1 MGELKK
7 EEVIL
12 TFLLAIKCW
21 GLDIQYSS
29 ISVGLYSSIYI
40 QIKERLTKH
49 AHGNIYI
56 QTAISPL
63 TQMTKTCVLPL
74 FRLFEVLIKWS
85 IIQRTNLTIFFH
97 ITWFGPVW
105 KGLERLRPL
114 ASLIFLFE
122 HNRNILR
129 VCQRVIIRSQS
140 LLIQHIWLDPH
151 ILLMAAIR
159 IHICHWCSGVHW
171 ITFF

>member
-21 GLDIQYSS
+21 GLDTQYSS
-29 ISVGLYSSIYI
+29 IYVGLYSSIYI
-40 QIKERLTKH
+40 QRTPCKTRPRYYVC
-49 AHGNIYI
+49 IYI

-63 TQMTKTCVLPL
+63 TQMTKTCL

-85 IIQRTNLTIFFH
+85 IIQSTNLTIFFH

-105 KGLERLRPL
+105 KGLKRLRPL
-114 ASLIFLFE
+114 ASLVFLFE

-140 LLIQHIWLDPH
+140 LLIQHI
-151 ILLMAAIR
+151 
-159 IHICHWCSGVHW
+159 
-171 ITFF
+171 

>member
-1 MGELKK
+1 MFKK
-7 EEVIL
+7 N
-12 TFLLAIKCW
+12 W
-21 GLDIQYSS
+21 WNYSS
-29 ISVGLYSSIYI
+29 GQDIARGIEKDNGNGRIKKKKKLYWRFYWQLSVEGLTPSTALYLWVYTA
-40 QIKERLTKH
+40 QFTIKERLAKH

-85 IIQRTNLTIFFH
+85 IIQSTNLTIFFH

-140 LLIQHIWLDPH
+140 LLIQHI
-151 ILLMAAIR
+151 
-159 IHICHWCSGVHW
+159 
-171 ITFF
+171 

>member
-7 EEVIL
+7 EVIL

-21 GLDIQYSS
+21 GLDTSTA
-29 ISVGLYSSIYI
+29 LYMWVYTA
-40 QIKERLTKH
+40 QFTFKERLTKH

-85 IIQRTNLTIFFH
+85 IIQSTNLTMFFH

-114 ASLIFLFE
+114 ASLVFHFE

-140 LLIQHIWLDPH
+140 LLILHI
-151 ILLMAAIR
+151 
-159 IHICHWCSGVHW
+159 
-171 ITFF
+171 